1 MTCSKI
7 FSGDLPELTNEIIQ
21 YFRKDSSTLY
31 SCILVN
37 RLWCR
42 LAIPLLW
49 EDPFSIPTQHY
60 HCIKTYLCF
69 LNEDDKAKFN
79 EYGINDNLFI
89 SNTLFNYPSFIKY
102 LDTIKIY
109 NSIQNWVITLVD
121 KCNHKLRNKLGNLV
135 YRSLLE
141 VFIENEGNLY
151 SLKVVLSTSYLHKY
165 FDDNLDLIL
174 QNPNLTYNIRG
185 LIFDNRFNSFRCVF
199 QNTIPFL
206 KFLYS
211 NCNLISTFCFEF
223 PEKLLTNNSLIENYL
238 SQIIISQHNLKEI
251 SFGYFIN
258 LYNPFLSLKNS
269 NCSNTLNTI
278 IFNNID
284 FKNLINIL
292 QKVFDQL
299 NVLESIHLIDC
310 HSLNSDFV
318 QQIIKVNKPFKLIS
332 LFMIEILHIE
342 SLQLLLMKFGDC
354 IENFGFGNRNSGEEY
369 GVIIPEKQQLFE
381 YVMKYCKKIN
391 YFDSGIPADDNNI
404 YLIIKNNQ
412 HNINYLIIELDVD
425 MYIIYDELSST
436 ILQNLGQVL
445 PSKLEYLCLSLSFR
459 TNDLEI
465 FLKNSQNTFIKKL
478 LIENIVP
485 DKDENILFC
494 IKKYIMKEERV
505 KYLAILQSGPN
516 SYNMDIID
524 LYLSED
530 EVNEYKL
537 HNIIVQPYDDLCID
551 SYIFI
556 NNNYLQY
563 YDL

>member
-42 LAIPLLW
+42 LAIPILW

-79 EYGINDNLFI
+79 EYGINDNLFV

-102 LDTIKIY
+102 LDASTIY
-109 NSIQNWVITLVD
+109 NSIQNWIITLVD

-141 VFIENEGNLY
+141 LFIENEGYLY
-151 SLKVVLSTSYLHKY
+151 FLNVVLSTSYLHKY

-185 LIFDNRFNSFRCVF
+185 LIFGNRFNSFRCVF

-284 FKNLINIL
+284 FN
-292 QKVFDQL
+292 
-299 NVLESIHLIDC
+299 
-310 HSLNSDFV
+310 
-318 QQIIKVNKPFKLIS
+318 
-332 LFMIEILHIE
+332 
-342 SLQLLLMKFGDC
+342 
-354 IENFGFGNRNSGEEY
+354 
-369 GVIIPEKQQLFE
+369 
-381 YVMKYCKKIN
+381 
-391 YFDSGIPADDNNI
+391 
-404 YLIIKNNQ
+404 
-412 HNINYLIIELDVD
+412 
-425 MYIIYDELSST
+425 
-436 ILQNLGQVL
+436 
-445 PSKLEYLCLSLSFR
+445 
-459 TNDLEI
+459 
-465 FLKNSQNTFIKKL
+465 
-478 LIENIVP
+478 
-485 DKDENILFC
+485 
-494 IKKYIMKEERV
+494 
-505 KYLAILQSGPN
+505 
-516 SYNMDIID
+516 
-524 LYLSED
+524 
-530 EVNEYKL
+530 
-537 HNIIVQPYDDLCID
+537 
-551 SYIFI
+551 
-556 NNNYLQY
+556 
-563 YDL
+563 